1 MPSLMLSTAIM
12 QAIGGYAGEAGP
24 WWLWVPLYMIVGW
37 SVTYG
42 ITYSVAKM
50 CPNLKIGGWMFFGL
64 FAVLELVAFLSGFAT
79 RPAAENIIRAGNDLA
94 ILSGVLAAGV
104 IQAEQKT
111 KQLDNIDPSRPTI
124 DL

>member
-1 MPSLMLSTAIM
+1 M
-12 QAIGGYAGEAGP
+12 QAIGGVAGEAGP

-37 SVTYG
+37 TVTSYV
-42 ITYSVAKM
+42 TYSVARM

-64 FAVLELVAFLSGFAT
+64 FVVLEVVAFLSGFID

-94 ILSGVLAAGV
+94 ILYGVFAAAV
-104 IQAEQKT
+104 SQAEEKIKNQDELNT
-111 KQLDNIDPSRPTI
+111 NRPTI